1 MTLLKNHWQLLAL
14 TLVIF
19 ALWQT
24 PLVAPL
30 KILVVFFHE
39 FAHALATWLTGGVV
53 EELSVSA
60 RQGGF
65 VRSRGGNGFVIL
77 TAGYLG
83 SLLIGAG
90 VLLLALKTSADRLLL
105 GLCGA
110 VMVGVAL
117 FYVRDLFALAFTLGV
132 GAVML
137 ALARFASVAACDL
150 ILRVIGLASLIYVPY
165 DIFDDTIARSDL
177 HSDAYM
183 LAERYFGTTMF
194 WGGLW
199 LGISLVVIGFCL
211 RFALGGSSNLHFG
224 RQPPT

>member
-1 MTLLKNHWQLLAL
+1 MSVVKNHWQLLAL
-14 TLVIF
+14 TLLVF

-24 PLVAPL
+24 PVVAPL

-39 FAHALATWLTGGVV
+39 FAHAFATWLTGGVV

-83 SLLIGAG
+83 SLMIGAG
-90 VLLLALKTSADRLLL
+90 LLLLALKTSADRMLLA
-105 GLCGA
+105 LCGS
-110 VMVGVAL
+110 VMVGVAV
-117 FYVRDLFALAFTLGV
+117 FYIRDFFALGFTLGI

-137 ALARFASVAACDL
+137 GLARFASVAVCDL
-150 ILRVIGLASLIYVPY
+150 ILRLIGLASLIYVPY

-183 LAERYFGTTMF
+183 LAERYFGTAIF

-199 LGISLVVIGFCL
+199 LVTSLVVIGFCL

>member
-1 MTLLKNHWQLLAL
+1 MTTLRNHWQLLLLTAL
-14 TLVIF
+14 VF

-24 PLVAPL
+24 PVVAPL

-60 RQGGF
+60 QQGGF

-77 TAGYLG
+77 SAGYLG

-90 VLLLALKTSADRLLL
+90 LLLLALKTTADRFLL

-110 VMVGVAL
+110 VMVVVAVL
-117 FYVRDLFALAFTLGV
+117 YVRDVFALAFTLGT

-137 ALARFASVAACDL
+137 ALARFASVAICDL
-150 ILRVIGLASLIYVPY
+150 ILRLIGLASLIYVPY
-165 DIFDDTIARSDL
+165 DIFDDTIARSNL
-177 HSDAYM
+177 RSDAYM
-183 LAERYFGTTMF
+183 LAERYFGTTLF

-199 LGISLVVIGFCL
+199 LVASLLVIVICL
-211 RFALGGSSNLHFG
+211 RFALGGSSNLSFR